1 MELGLKNKVAIIT
14 GGASG
19 LGRET
24 ARYFVKDSARVV
36 VADVNEENIGKVL
49 NELKEL
55 GGEAEGIRV
64 DVRNYG
70 DCERMVEL
78 AKGRFGGCDVLVA
91 EAGISGG
98 ERFFL
103 DSMPQDWDA
112 VLDINIRGVLNSNR
126 AVAPAMIEK
135 KKGVI
140 INIASEAGKL
150 GEKRMVVYSASKGAV
165 IGFTKAFSV
174 EMGRFNIR
182 VNAVCPGVTMT
193 PMTAGY
199 SKEQI
204 EKSSKFYPLGRLG
217 QPEDIAAMITFLASD
232 QTSWVTG
239 QAISVSGGFGR
250 S

>member
-1 MELGLKNKVAIIT
+1 
-14 GGASG
+14 
-19 LGRET
+19 
-24 ARYFVKDSARVV
+24 
-36 VADVNEENIGKVL
+36 
-49 NELKEL
+49 
-55 GGEAEGIRV
+55 
-64 DVRNYG
+64 
-70 DCERMVEL
+70 
-78 AKGRFGGCDVLVA
+78 
-91 EAGISGG
+91 
-98 ERFFL
+98 
-103 DSMPQDWDA
+103 
-112 VLDINIRGVLNSNR
+112 
-126 AVAPAMIEK
+126 MIEK